1 MPDPSCSQPIRVLLV
16 DDHTILR
23 VGLRAFLRYHEDIR
37 VIGEAEDGA
46 EALARV
52 EELRPDVILMDIA
65 MPGMGGI
72 EATRL
77 VRERYPGTRVLILSQ
92 YNDPQYVLPL
102 LRAGA
107 SGYLLKDALGN
118 DLLSAVRAVAKGET
132 FLCPSVAKMLTDEIR
147 QPAGSRLDSP
157 ESLTPREQQILEH
170 ITQGQT
176 SARIAEALSISV
188 NTVEWHRANL
198 MSKLGVH
205 TVAEL
210 VRYAFQHGMVQE
222 EH

>member
-1 MPDPSCSQPIRVLLV
+1 MPNASCPQPIRVLLV

-37 VIGEAEDGA
+37 VIGEAQDGA
-46 EALARV
+46 EALMRV
-52 EELRPDVILMDIA
+52 QDLHPDVILMDIA

-72 EATRL
+72 EATHL
-77 VRERYPGTRVLILSQ
+77 VHERFPQTRVLILSQ
-92 YNDPQYVLPL
+92 YSDPQYVLPL

-107 SGYLLKDALGN
+107 AGYILKDALGT
-118 DLLSAVRAVAKGET
+118 DLLTALRAVAKGET
-132 FLCPSVAKMLTDEIR
+132 FLCPSVAKMLTEEIR
-147 QPAGSRLDSP
+147 QPGTSRPVSP
-157 ESLTPREQQILEH
+157 ETLTPREREILEH
-170 ITQGQT
+170 ITTGQT
-176 SARIAEALSISV
+176 SARIAQALSISV

-210 VRYAFQHGMVQE
+210 VRYALQHGVVAE
-222 EH
+222 RG